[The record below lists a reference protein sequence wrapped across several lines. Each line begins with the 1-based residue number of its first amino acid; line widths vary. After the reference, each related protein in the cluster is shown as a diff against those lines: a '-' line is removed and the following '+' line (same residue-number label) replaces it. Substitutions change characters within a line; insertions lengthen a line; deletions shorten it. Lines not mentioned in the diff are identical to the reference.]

1 MKLQELRKAKG
12 MTRAE
17 LERVAGIRP
26 RGLESYETGFRNPNK
41 MALDTAVKVAD
52 ALGVHPRE
60 LLEDKEN

>member
-1 MKLQELRKAKG
+1 MKIQELRKAKG

-17 LERVAGIRP
+17 LERAAGLRP
-26 RGLESYETGFRNPNK
+26 RGLESYETGFRSQSK
-41 MALDTAVKVAD
+41 MALETAIKVAD